1 LTINGD
7 LTASSGLW
15 QVSKGDLMKVVERD
29 LVESDLGERLWSM
42 YVEAFEPLSAAAVQR
57 HLMVRW
63 EFDEMLADAR
73 VTKILVFDDEA
84 SLSTDPVAG
93 MATVTNDLC
102 AVPLISPD
110 YFRARWP
117 RLFTEKRIW
126 YVSFL
131 AVAPDYHGTRVAS
144 LLVEPICERAGAEG
158 GLVGVD
164 ICAQNEALMRLPTLL
179 LRLART
185 YVPSTALLRLDAQTY
200 WAFDFPAAES
210 A

>member
-1 LTINGD
+1 
-7 LTASSGLW
+7 
-15 QVSKGDLMKVVERD
+15 MKAVERD
-29 LVESDLGERLWSM
+29 VVDGDLGECLWRM
-42 YVEAFEPLSAAAVQR
+42 YVEAFEPLRAAAVQR

-63 EFDEMLADAR
+63 EFDEILADAR
-73 VTKILVFDDEA
+73 VTKILVVDDEA
-84 SLSTDPVAG
+84 SAPTEPVAG

-144 LLVEPICERAGAEG
+144 LLVEPICELAGAEG

-164 ICAQNEALMRLPTLL
+164 ICSYNETVMRLPTLL

-185 YVPSTALLRLDAQTY
+185 YVPSTSLRKLDAQTY
-200 WAFDFPAAES
+200 WAFDFPEEES